1 LRGVPMRGGMR
12 APLRGLRDEE
22 VVVVERIV
30 REWLG

>member
-1 LRGVPMRGGMR
+1 VDN

-22 VVVVERIV
+22 VVKVERIV